1 MRVERWSVVALCFT
15 FVLAVSAPS
24 AAQLP
29 PPGLEAGD
37 TYRVLFVTSTTT
49 NGNIGGMFGA
59 DVLVNQAAQ
68 SSGSKVRDLSFKA
81 VLSSATTDAVDRF
94 ADDGVPI
101 YNTRGELVA
110 STVSELF
117 AGAGTTLDH
126 QVWYDEFA
134 NQIAGGMLA
143 WTGSQ
148 SDGTA
153 TTRLC
158 QGWSTSSNAFDAN
171 VGHADLVDDNWLS
184 WGTLNCT
191 NPARLYG
198 LSDPVSTGGLAL
210 FLPAAA
216 SAQGQSGTF
225 WTTRAWIV
233 NTAGATVTVRGALL
247 RQGQS
252 NSSAVLHPVTLGS
265 IPAHGFLEIADLV
278 SALSGS
284 GLTAGVLLTAETSAQ
299 GQPLDLIRA
308 TSYTSTPD
316 PERGGAYGQA
326 IPAVAAGTLEKVW
339 VPGLFQ
345 SSTHRTNLGV
355 LNTSDEQITVHIEFF
370 GLGGGALATP
380 VDWTLQPYEQRQW
393 GLPALGVAS
402 VTGGSARVSLLSGVG
417 SFRAYTST
425 VDEVTGDAAYNAG
438 Q

>member
-1 MRVERWSVVALCFT
+1 MRVERPSVVASFL
-15 FVLAVSAPS
+15 VLIAIAASPAF
-24 AAQLP
+24 AQLP

-37 TYRVLFVTSTTT
+37 MYRVLFVTSTTT
-49 NGNIGGMFGA
+49 NGAIGGLVGA
-59 DVLVNQAAQ
+59 DAFVNHAAQ
-68 SSGSKVRDLSFKA
+68 GSASWLRGLSFKA
-81 VLSSATTDAVDRF
+81 VLSNQTQAAADRF
-94 ADDGVPI
+94 VDDGVAI

-110 STVSELF
+110 FSLSDLF
-117 AGAGTTLDH
+117 AGSGTNLHH

-134 NQIAGGMLA
+134 AQVASPMLA
-143 WTGSQ
+143 WTGSD
-148 SDGTA
+148 STGA
-153 TTRLC
+153 PTTRLC
-158 QGWSTSSNAFDAN
+158 QGWSTASTAYDAT
-171 VGHADLVDDNWLS
+171 VGHPDLVDDDWLS

-198 LSDPVSTGGLAL
+198 LSDPVSVGGLAL

-252 NSSAVLHPVTLGS
+252 NLSAVQQPVTLGS
-265 IPAHGFLEIADLV
+265 VRGFGFLEIPDIVA
-278 SALSGS
+278 ALG
-284 GLTAGVLLTAETSAQ
+284 GAGVTAGVLLTASTSAQ
-299 GQPLDLIRA
+299 GQPPELIRA

-316 PERGGAYGQA
+316 PDRGGAYGQA
-326 IPAVAAGTLEKVW
+326 IPAVEEGSVDQVW
-339 VPGLFQ
+339 IPGLFQ
-345 SSTHRTNLGV
+345 NATHRTNLGV
-355 LNTSDEQITVHIEFF
+355 LNTSREQIMVRIELF
-370 GLGGGALATP
+370 GGSGNALAAP

-402 VTGGSARVSLLSGVG
+402 VSGGSARVSLVNGLG
-417 SFRAYTST
+417 SYRAYAST
-425 VDEVTGDAAYNAG
+425 IDEVTGDAAYNAG